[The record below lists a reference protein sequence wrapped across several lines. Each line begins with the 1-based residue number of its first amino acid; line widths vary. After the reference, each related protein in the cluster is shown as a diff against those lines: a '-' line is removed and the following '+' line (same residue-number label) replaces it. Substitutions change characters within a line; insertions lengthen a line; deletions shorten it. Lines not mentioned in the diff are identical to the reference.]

1 MSKLKKYLNEEEQEF
16 KEIELKV
23 RDREGTLEE
32 LLNYIKDIGNI
43 GHSFEI
49 VVDPDNSEYKK
60 TFGWDGDGAD
70 YIKNIKVESAKNEE
84 SEKE

>member
-60 TFGWDGDGAD
+60 TFG
-70 YIKNIKVESAKNEE
+70 
-84 SEKE
+84 